1 MPESPLA
8 CSVLIPLAAGEA
20 ERGALVPKKAERSC
34 FDKECGW
41 RNEAGPVDNRVLSEI
56 MLCKGEGERGG
67 VKNSMRRKGREKIFT
82 SVNE

>member
-1 MPESPLA
+1 VPESPLA

-67 VKNSMRRKGREKIFT
+67 GLRIRCDVKVEKKY
-82 SVNE
+82 SHQ